1 MIMKKS
7 IEEQLAMFEHPNA
20 EQLVADYINDGLK
33 LYYAIMVE
41 LTKNVPEEVR
51 IPIEHVYALRFGFV
65 SPPEIPITLSEKDKR
80 EIPCG
85 DYLCEPAQRMILD
98 KFSQEVAKDLLLKY
112 GRAWPIY
119 EMVQLRMV
127 QYFPEDEGLEV
138 LGEIRNPC
146 DNAILQAIELY
157 SKEAM
162 REFLLDNA
170 ACLSDVV
177 LKKVMEVF
185 TSEQAKDIIIKYMEV
200 HPLSDE
206 IQKEITEKLKR
217 DDARIILMKAML
229 FFGTKLSKE
238 TFEYLKK

>member
-1 MIMKKS
+1 
-7 IEEQLAMFEHPNA
+7 
-20 EQLVADYINDGLK
+20 
-33 LYYAIMVE
+33 MVE

-51 IPIEHVYALRFGFV
+51 IQIEHVYALRFGFDN
-65 SPPEIPITLSEKDKR
+65 PPEISVTLSKDERK
-80 EIPCG
+80 EITCG

-98 KFSQEVAKDLLLKY
+98 KFSQELAKDLLLKY
-112 GRAWPIY
+112 GRAWDLPEI
-119 EMVQLRMV
+119 VQMRMV

-162 REFLLDNA
+162 REFLFDNA

-185 TSEQAKDIIIKYMEV
+185 TSEQAKDIILEYIKV

-217 DDARIILMKAML
+217 DDAHIILMKAML

-238 TFEYLKK
+238 SFDYLEK

>member
-1 MIMKKS
+1 MKKS

-51 IPIEHVYALRFGFV
+51 IQIEHVYALRFGFDN
-65 SPPEIPITLSEKDKR
+65 PPEISVTISKDEKKEIT
-80 EIPCG
+80 CG
-85 DYLCEPAQRMILD
+85 DYLCEPAQRMVVD
-98 KFSQEVAKDLLLKY
+98 KFPQEVSKNLLLKY

-157 SKEAM
+157 EKEAM
-162 REFLLDNA
+162 REFLFDNA

-238 TFEYLKK
+238 SFDYLEK

>member
-1 MIMKKS
+1 
-7 IEEQLAMFEHPNA
+7 
-20 EQLVADYINDGLK
+20 
-33 LYYAIMVE
+33 MVE

-51 IPIEHVYALRFGFV
+51 IQIEHVYALRFGFDN
-65 SPPEIPITLSEKDKR
+65 PPEISIALSEKDKR
-80 EIPCG
+80 EITCG

-112 GRAWPIY
+112 GRAWDLPEI
-119 EMVQLRMV
+119 VQMRMI
-127 QYFPEDEGLEV
+127 QQFPDDDGLQV
-138 LGEIRNPC
+138 LGEIKNPC
-146 DNAILQAIELY
+146 TNAILQAIELY
-157 SKEAM
+157 EKEAM
-162 REFLLDNA
+162 REFLFDNA

-185 TSEQAKDIIIKYMEV
+185 TSEQGKDIILEYIKV

-217 DDARIILMKAML
+217 DDAHIILMKAML

-238 TFEYLKK
+238 SFDYLEK